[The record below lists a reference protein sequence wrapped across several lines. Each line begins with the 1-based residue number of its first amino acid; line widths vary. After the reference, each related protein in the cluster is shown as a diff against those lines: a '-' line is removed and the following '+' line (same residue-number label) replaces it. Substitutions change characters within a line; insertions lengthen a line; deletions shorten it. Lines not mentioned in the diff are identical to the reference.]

1 MYSKN
6 NICLWSTLLQG
17 GLKAVV
23 WTDVFQVGTT
33 LNSLL
38 DLWGNLKLHWLVKS
52 VITVH
57 VSYLFAVASD
67 NTGHRCVG
75 HQSNN
80 LQYKNG
86 KGITY

>member
-1 MYSKN
+1 MYSKI
-6 NICLWSTLLQG
+6 NIFLWSTLLQG

-38 DLWGNLKLHWLVKS
+38 DLWGNLKLNWLVKP

-57 VSYLFAVASD
+57 VSHLFVVASD

-75 HQSNN
+75 HHSNN
-80 LQYKNG
+80 L
-86 KGITY
+86 